1 MHQTLGTT
9 EEKPDE
15 STEQKTKNRNKKR
28 QHQRKV
34 VLSDLEI

>member
-15 STEQKTKNRNKKR
+15 STEQKTEEPE
-28 QHQRKV
+28 QEAPAPTEGCPQ
-34 VLSDLEI
+34 